1 MNYTITLDDI
11 YATTGFAYRRVNTL
25 LTKSSTP
32 FIRQFGDKGGR
43 GRKYYCLSD
52 TLFALQH
59 SKRFTPAMQTAL
71 IQADQANRKI
81 EQ

>member
-1 MNYTITLDDI
+1 MQHTITLDDI
-11 YATTGFAYRRVNTL
+11 YSATGFAYHRVNTL

-59 SKRFTPAMQTAL
+59 SKHFTPAMQTAL
-71 IQADQANRKI
+71 IRADQENRKI
-81 EQ
+81 KQ